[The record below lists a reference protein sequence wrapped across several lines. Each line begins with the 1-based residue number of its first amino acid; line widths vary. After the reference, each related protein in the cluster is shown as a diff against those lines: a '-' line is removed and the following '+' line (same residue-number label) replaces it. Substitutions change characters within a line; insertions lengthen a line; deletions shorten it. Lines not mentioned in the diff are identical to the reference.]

1 MIGYA
6 YKQIKLHWVRTILAV
21 LGVLI
26 GTCAFVVLS
35 NIGLIFKFK
44 MEEELN
50 TFGKNIHII
59 NILYPSEH
67 ASYLSINQI
76 KMLIKP
82 PVKRIIP
89 ISTKSYSYE
98 TITGEKMN
106 LNILGIPFNKE
117 KPFNLEVSDGRL
129 IIPND
134 ELNVTFSQ
142 KLVDDLN
149 DQNEPVQVG
158 FDFLLDHQ
166 VLHVVGTH
174 KKQSEGIRTLLFG
187 DVNHQIVMNL
197 ESALKFIPDVHIDR
211 LIIELND
218 DIDYKTT
225 LASIKK
231 TLGDLSPNSD
241 CFIQSFSDFFQ
252 ATNRITSQFNLFL
265 SLVGSIAL
273 IIGGVGI
280 MNIMLVVVMERQ
292 TEIGLRMALGAT
304 RNQIIKLFL
313 FESILTCLLG
323 GILGI
328 ILALPIIIIF
338 SQFSQSPIMFFPQTL
353 LTGFIIPIAIG
364 LFFGL
369 FPAIKASR
377 LDPIKALHDN

>member
-1 MIGYA
+1 
-6 YKQIKLHWVRTILAV
+6 
-21 LGVLI
+21 
-26 GTCAFVVLS
+26 
-35 NIGLIFKFK
+35 
-44 MEEELN
+44 
-50 TFGKNIHII
+50 
-59 NILYPSEH
+59 
-67 ASYLSINQI
+67 
-76 KMLIKP
+76 
-82 PVKRIIP
+82 
-89 ISTKSYSYE
+89 
-98 TITGEKMN
+98 
-106 LNILGIPFNKE
+106 
-117 KPFNLEVSDGRL
+117 DGRL

-369 FPAIKASR
+369 FPA
-377 LDPIKALHDN
+377 